1 MGKVATSEAKSSIP
15 LHLGSNITLLP
26 TQNSTNGSITKEM
39 ATYIL
44 LFFGISFF
52 KSQSIFLDPRLWAE
66 EGSNFYQNCVASST
80 LYCLTRTFMGSYL
93 ILTNTITY
101 LSTLVPVLYAPLVT
115 TYLTLLLHLALVAQ
129 IVVFSRAYALSRV
142 TTALLVSAIAL
153 LPAMSE
159 VWMTSTNVQ
168 WLTGVSVLWLF
179 VMPTGWLE
187 QHWKGAAFWSAIC
200 GLSGIPA
207 AIMTPLFVAR
217 GIIDRSR
224 AILLIGAVLAACTI
238 FQAVILAETPMS
250 HYRSFPTNLLTL
262 VGPLLL
268 QTVLAP
274 LFSPDFA
281 TALGQAAGTE
291 RVVAGTALWGTAI
304 VGFGVVVLIVK
315 AAWSRVPTCL
325 LILTLVAW
333 VFVTLV
339 QIFGG
344 LGSEWF
350 LSGLGGS
357 RYFLFG
363 SMCLC
368 IVLAWATLAEIK
380 MLKSAAMGLL
390 SVAVLSGALA
400 AAFSPALYSRF
411 TGPSWRQQI
420 DSCPPAKSC
429 HVVIWPGKPWGVDIV
444 K

>member
-1 MGKVATSEAKSSIP
+1 
-15 LHLGSNITLLP
+15 
-26 TQNSTNGSITKEM
+26 M
-39 ATYIL
+39 A
-44 LFFGISFF
+44 
-52 KSQSIFLDPRLWAE
+52 
-66 EGSNFYQNCVASST
+66 ASAP
-80 LYCLTRTFMGSYL
+80 YCLTRTYMGSYQ
-93 ILTNTITY
+93 ILTDTITY
-101 LSTLVPVLYAPLVT
+101 LSTLVPVLYAPVVT
-115 TYLTLLLHLALVAQ
+115 TYLTLLLHLALVGQ
-129 IVVFSRAYALSRV
+129 IVVFSHAYTLSRV
-142 TTALLVSAIAL
+142 TTAILVSAIAL

-179 VMPTGWLE
+179 AMPTGWLE

-207 AIMTPLFVAR
+207 AIMTPLFIAR
-217 GIIDRSR
+217 GVIEKSR
-224 AILLIGAVLAACTI
+224 AILLIGTVLAACTI
-238 FQAVILAETPMS
+238 FQAIILAEAPMS

-262 VGPLLL
+262 GGPLLL

-281 TALGQAAGTE
+281 TALGHAAGAGTAAGT
-291 RVVAGTALWGTAI
+291 TLWGTAI
-304 VGFGVVVLIVK
+304 VGLGVVVLIVR

-325 LILTLVAW
+325 LILTLMAW
-333 VFVTLV
+333 VFVTLI
-339 QIFGG
+339 QTFGG

-420 DSCPPAKSC
+420 DACAPAKSC